1 MTEQLKNVS
10 RHAQVIGVQQ
20 VEPGETFEP
29 EPPEDEDLKKEYDEQ
44 LKRLKDDGS
53 LVKAEGQAK
62 SSAPKKSN
70 DRKDENA

>member
-20 VEPGETFEP
+20 VEPGEIFQP

-44 LKRLKDDGS
+44 IKALKDSGS

-62 SSAPKKSN
+62 SSAPRKSN
-70 DRKDENA
+70 SKEDESA